1 MNAWILGFK
10 MTRMQFIRGEIR
22 SRIPRRL
29 ELAETRMKRGD
40 DRAEPNFVS

>member
-1 MNAWILGFK
+1 MNAWILGLK
-10 MTRMQFIRGEIR
+10 TSRMQFIKGEIR

-40 DRAEPNFVS
+40 DRAEPNSV